1 MRIALSCIRII
12 ESASRNYVSPK
23 MEELLRFSYKL
34 AVTVGNE
41 NNKQLLIEENMNKHA
56 QIDLDDSFGVGE
68 NTTAP
73 LQPSLIRT
81 EVEMLMSEV
90 IAHVVERIYIR
101 DEVELI
107 LEDLCSKV
115 QIRGVLDEL
124 CLRVE
129 GRIQQDIVAEKEKV
143 IMLRKIDEVS
153 SLCISSVLEIIL
165 NGVIHSVGIDEVVN
179 SLGDAEDNDDNED
192 DVESAATYEEGD
204 EEDNDEEDVGGDF
217 EDDGGG
223 EVSSDKAL
231 EEEEEEEMIPDEVH
245 EGMNAEADIEK
256 VAQHIAIQLDEQQQ
270 AIQQISE
277 EEQSAVSKL
286 GSIADDLSRLDDDVI
301 SMAHDSPVELVR
313 LMVDM
318 CHIVEQ
324 RCSEVMI
331 VETHPTDTD
340 SLTLVG
346 DDISDTIH
354 NDASRGSSS
363 KLIDCNG
370 TTGSS
375 SSRVGQ
381 RDKDK
386 DEPILGCEVTFMIY
400 VGKEQ
405 QQIHGL
411 QDIEAEDIAVMIQ
424 EQLYNPDSVLHQG
437 LYSNAVVDVRY
448 KVAHRRKV
456 FQKWESF
463 WVHLIHPTFFG
474 YSALPPKRKDNI
486 DPSDTIDGRLS
497 SGIVPLNPT
506 VLFNERNKA
515 TFMELCKK
523 PILKEPGVHLSRW
536 QEIDDAESKSATTVE
551 KALLDYNVD
560 EFAQYNSKI
569 YRPNYNALTKK
580 MVLRLQRQHK
590 VGLHIWLTEVMLL
603 IMIILLLLMMMLM
616 MMMLIMVIMMMTMML
631 IMMIMMMMTIM
642 MMMMMMIRRHSKKN
656 TKI

>member
-1 MRIALSCIRII
+1 
-12 ESASRNYVSPK
+12 

-34 AVTVGNE
+34 ALTVGNE
-41 NNKQLLIEENMNKHA
+41 NNKQLLVEENINKHA

-68 NTTAP
+68 NTTAL
-73 LQPSLIRT
+73 LQPNRIRT
-81 EVEMLMSEV
+81 EVEILMSEV
-90 IAHVVERIYIR
+90 IAHVVERICIR
-101 DEVELI
+101 NEVELI
-107 LEDLCSKV
+107 LEGLCSKV
-115 QIRGVLDEL
+115 QITGVLDEL

-129 GRIQQDIVAEKEKV
+129 GRIQQDIVTEKEKV
-143 IMLRKIDEVS
+143 MMLRKIDEVS
-153 SLCISSVLEIIL
+153 SMCIGSVLDIIL

-179 SLGDAEDNDDNED
+179 SIGGAEDNDDNED

-204 EEDNDEEDVGGDF
+204 EEDNDEEDVVGNF
-217 EDDGGG
+217 EDDDDGG
-223 EVSSDKAL
+223 EVGSDKAL
-231 EEEEEEEMIPDEVH
+231 EEEEEEELMPVEAL
-245 EGMNAEADIEK
+245 EGMNSEADIEK

-270 AIQQISE
+270 AIQLISE

-286 GSIADDLSRLDDDVI
+286 GSIADDLSRLDDDII
-301 SMAHDSPVELVR
+301 SMAHDCPVELVR
-313 LMVDM
+313 LMVEM

-331 VETHPTDTD
+331 EEAHPTDTA

-346 DDISDTIH
+346 DD
-354 NDASRGSSS
+354 NDASRDSSS

-375 SSRVGQ
+375 SSSRVGQ
-381 RDKDK
+381 RGKEK

-424 EQLYNPDSVLHQG
+424 EQLYNPDSILHQG
-437 LYSNAVVDVRY
+437 LYSSAVVDVRY

-456 FQKWESF
+456 FQQWESF

-474 YSALPPKRKDNI
+474 YSTLPPKRKDYI

-551 KALLDYNVD
+551 KTLLDYNVD

-590 VGLHIWLTEVMLL
+590 VGLHLWFF
-603 IMIILLLLMMMLM
+603 
-616 MMMLIMVIMMMTMML
+616 
-631 IMMIMMMMTIM
+631 
-642 MMMMMMIRRHSKKN
+642 
-656 TKI
+656 

>member
-1 MRIALSCIRII
+1 MRITLSCIRII
-12 ESASRNYVSPK
+12 ESTSRNYVSPK

-34 AVTVGNE
+34 ALTVGNE
-41 NNKQLLIEENMNKHA
+41 NNKQLLVEENINKHA
-56 QIDLDDSFGVGE
+56 QIDLDDSFGAGE
-68 NTTAP
+68 NTTAL
-73 LQPSLIRT
+73 LQSNRIRT
-81 EVEMLMSEV
+81 EVEILMSEV
-90 IAHVVERIYIR
+90 TAHVVERIFIR
-101 DEVELI
+101 NEVELI
-107 LEDLCSKV
+107 LEGLCSKV
-115 QIRGVLDEL
+115 QVTGVLDEL

-129 GRIQQDIVAEKEKV
+129 GRIQQDIVTEKEKV
-143 IMLRKIDEVS
+143 MMLRKIDEVS
-153 SLCISSVLEIIL
+153 SMCIGSVLDIIL

-179 SLGDAEDNDDNED
+179 SIGGAEDNDDNED

-204 EEDNDEEDVGGDF
+204 KEDNDEEDVVGNF
-217 EDDGGG
+217 EDDDDGG
-223 EVSSDKAL
+223 EVGSDKAL
-231 EEEEEEEMIPDEVH
+231 EEEEEEELMPVEAL
-245 EGMNAEADIEK
+245 EGMNSEADIEK

-270 AIQQISE
+270 AIQLISE

-286 GSIADDLSRLDDDVI
+286 GSIADDLSRLDDDII
-301 SMAHDSPVELVR
+301 SMAHDCPVELVR
-313 LMVDM
+313 LMVEM

-331 VETHPTDTD
+331 EEAHPTDTA

-346 DDISDTIH
+346 DD
-354 NDASRGSSS
+354 NDASRDSSS

-375 SSRVGQ
+375 SSSRVGQ
-381 RDKDK
+381 RGKEK

-424 EQLYNPDSVLHQG
+424 EQLYNPDSILHQG
-437 LYSNAVVDVRY
+437 LYSSAVVDVRY

-456 FQKWESF
+456 FQQWESF

-474 YSALPPKRKDNI
+474 YSALPPKRKDNL

-536 QEIDDAESKSATTVE
+536 QEIDDGESKSATTVE
-551 KALLDYNVD
+551 KTLLDYNVD

-590 VGLHIWLTEVMLL
+590 VGLHLWFF
-603 IMIILLLLMMMLM
+603 
-616 MMMLIMVIMMMTMML
+616 
-631 IMMIMMMMTIM
+631 
-642 MMMMMMIRRHSKKN
+642 
-656 TKI
+656 

>member
-23 MEELLRFSYKL
+23 MEQLLRFSYKL
-34 AVTVGNE
+34 AVTVSNE
-41 NNKQLLIEENMNKHA
+41 NNKQLLVEENINKHA

-68 NTTAP
+68 NTTAL
-73 LQPSLIRT
+73 LQPNRIRT
-81 EVEMLMSEV
+81 EVETLMSEV

-101 DEVELI
+101 NEVELI

-129 GRIQQDIVAEKEKV
+129 GRIQQDIVTEKEKV
-143 IMLRKIDEVS
+143 MMLRKIDEVS
-153 SLCISSVLEIIL
+153 SMCIDSVLEIIL
-165 NGVIHSVGIDEVVN
+165 NGVIHSVGIDEVIN
-179 SLGDAEDNDDNED
+179 SIGDAEDNDDNED

-231 EEEEEEEMIPDEVH
+231 EDEEEVMPDEVH

-301 SMAHDSPVELVR
+301 SMAHDCPVELVR
-313 LMVDM
+313 LMVEM

-324 RCSEVMI
+324 RCSVI

-346 DDISDTIH
+346 DDISDTVH
-354 NDASRGSSS
+354 NDASRDSSS
-363 KLIDCNG
+363 KLIDCNE

-381 RDKDK
+381 RDKEK

-424 EQLYNPDSVLHQG
+424 EQLYNPDSILHQG

-580 MVLRLQRQHK
+580 IVLRLQRQHK

-603 IMIILLLLMMMLM
+603 IMMILLLLT
-616 MMMLIMVIMMMTMML
+616 MMLITIILMMTMML
-631 IMMIMMMMTIM
+631 IMMMMM